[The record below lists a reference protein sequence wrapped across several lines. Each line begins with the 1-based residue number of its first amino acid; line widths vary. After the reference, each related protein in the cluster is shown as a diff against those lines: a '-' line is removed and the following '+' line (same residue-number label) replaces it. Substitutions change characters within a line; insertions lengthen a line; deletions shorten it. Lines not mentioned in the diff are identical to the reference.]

1 MRAIRGKKKQETE
14 IGKQKCRTTQKQNST
29 KAVQHK
35 NRVTQK
41 QNNTKTL
48 TVEPLGVVLR
58 GPESRAGSHNPV
70 DGWIA
75 AGKVH
80 CGGAVIIPVGRH

>member
-1 MRAIRGKKKQETE
+1 MQNNTKTE
-14 IGKQKCRTTQKQNST
+14 QHKSSTTQKQSNT
-29 KAVQHK
+29 K
-35 NRVTQK
+35 NRITQK
-41 QNNTKTL
+41 QINTKTL